1 MREMKDSGIAWIGKI
16 PRKWKIKKIKNII
29 CNDKEGIKIGP
40 FGSALANKTMT
51 DGPYNIY
58 GQANLVNDDFSYTK
72 NTINKSTFHTLKSY
86 QVLPNDICLSMMG
99 TIGKCKTVPI
109 GIKAGIM
116 DSHLIK
122 IRLDKTQILNK
133 FFEYVYDKDLSDICI
148 TEMQYVKKGSIMDGL
163 NTSIVKN
170 LRIIIPSV
178 LEQQAIADYLDAKCA
193 DIDSLTADI
202 QKQINILKEYKKS
215 VITQAVT
222 KGLDPDVE
230 MKDSG
235 IEWIGMIPSKWNIG
249 KIKSYVDKVG
259 SGKTPKGD
267 NTLYTKGKILFL
279 RSQNVY
285 NTGIILDD
293 PPTVITDAID
303 KELSNTRVITDD
315 VLLNITGGS
324 IGRCCIYN
332 LEKKA
337 NVNQHVSIIRMKKDK
352 MLSGYMHYFWI
363 SDLGQTA
370 INLYQ
375 TGGNREGMSASAIKN
390 TPIPFMPIWEQQAI
404 IDFLDSKCADIDA
417 IISGK
422 QKQLD
427 VLKEYKKSLI
437 YEYVTGKKEVPCRE

>member
-1 MREMKDSGIAWIGKI
+1 MKDSGIEWIGKI
-16 PRKWKIKKIKNII
+16 PRNWKIKKIKNII
-29 CNDKEGIKIGP
+29 CNDKDGIKIGP
-40 FGSALANKTMT
+40 FGSALANKTMV

-58 GQANLVNDDFSYTK
+58 GQANLVNDNFSYTK

-122 IRLDKTQILNK
+122 IRLDKTQILSK

-178 LEQQAIADYLDAKCA
+178 LEQQDIVDYLDTKCA

-222 KGLDPDVE
+222 KGLDLNVE

-235 IEWIGMIPSKWNIG
+235 IAWIGMIPSKWNIG
-249 KIKSYVDKVG
+249 KIKFYVDKVG

-303 KELSNTRVITDD
+303 KEMSNTRVITDD

-352 MLSGYMHYFWI
+352 MLSGYMHYFWV

-417 IISGK
+417 AIAGK

>member
-1 MREMKDSGIAWIGKI
+1 MREMKDSGIEWIGKI
-16 PRKWKIKKIKNII
+16 PETWLISQLKRNCKLITGNTPNTKISIWFDGDINWFTPSDFTDSYLLIESKRKLSQKAVDHGVITLFPADINLLVGIGATAGKVGYCTKRAYGNQQVTAI
-29 CNDKEGIKIGP
+29 CNNCNL
-40 FGSALANKTMT
+40 LAKYIT
-51 DGPYNIY
+51 YY
-58 GQANLVNDDFSYTK
+58 LVIAGHVMFETSMFT
-72 NTINKSTFHTLKSY
+72 TLPILNNS
-86 QVLPNDICLSMMG
+86 
-99 TIGKCKTVPI
+99 TIGKFPLLMPPL
-109 GIKAGIM
+109 A
-116 DSHLIK
+116 
-122 IRLDKTQILNK
+122 
-133 FFEYVYDKDLSDICI
+133 
-148 TEMQYVKKGSIMDGL
+148 
-163 NTSIVKN
+163 
-170 LRIIIPSV
+170 
-178 LEQQAIADYLDAKCA
+178 EQQAIADFLDAKCA

-222 KGLDPDVE
+222 KGLDPNVE

-235 IEWIGMIPSKWNIG
+235 VGWIGMIPSKWNIG

-390 TPIPFMPIWEQQAI
+390 TPIPFMSIWEQQAI

-437 YEYVTGKKEVPCRE
+437 YEYVTGKKEVPCHE

>member
-1 MREMKDSGIAWIGKI
+1 MREMKDSGVRWGDKI
-16 PRKWKIKKIKNII
+16 PRGWKVQRLKYLCRFSKGLPITKADLKTSGKAVISYGQVHAKFNTGTAIDERLIRYVDEKYIRRCPQSICHKNDFIFADTSEDYEGAGNCVFVNTDNFVFAGYHTFIASPINYNGNPKFLAYLFQSDIWRKQIRSKVSGIKVYSITQIIMKNIDVI
-29 CNDKEGIKIGP
+29 YPQELDCQNKI
-40 FGSALANKTMT
+40 
-51 DGPYNIY
+51 
-58 GQANLVNDDFSYTK
+58 VDF
-72 NTINKSTFHTLKSY
+72 
-86 QVLPNDICLSMMG
+86 
-99 TIGKCKTVPI
+99 
-109 GIKAGIM
+109 
-116 DSHLIK
+116 
-122 IRLDKTQILNK
+122 
-133 FFEYVYDKDLSDICI
+133 
-148 TEMQYVKKGSIMDGL
+148 
-163 NTSIVKN
+163 
-170 LRIIIPSV
+170 
-178 LEQQAIADYLDAKCA
+178 LDAKCA

-222 KGLDPDVE
+222 KGLDPNVE

-235 IEWIGMIPSKWNIG
+235 VGWIGMIPSKWNIG

-390 TPIPFMPIWEQQAI
+390 TPIPFMSIWEQQAI

-437 YEYVTGKKEVPCRE
+437 YEYVTGKKEVPCHE

>member
-1 MREMKDSGIAWIGKI
+1 MREMKDSGIEWVGKI
-16 PRKWKIKKIKNII
+16 PKGWSICPLYMLFSERKNRNSKGQEINLLSLSYGRIIRKNININTGLLPESFNTYNIVEKDDIIIRPTDLQNDKRSLRTGIVKEHGIITSAYIALKPKKYTNSSYFHYLLHAYDIKKV
-29 CNDKEGIKIGP
+29 
-40 FGSALANKTMT
+40 F
-51 DGPYNIY
+51 YN
-58 GQANLVNDDFSYTK
+58 
-72 NTINKSTFHTLKSY
+72 
-86 QVLPNDICLSMMG
+86 MG
-99 TIGKCKTVPI
+99 NGV
-109 GIKAGIM
+109 
-116 DSHLIK
+116 
-122 IRLDKTQILNK
+122 RQ
-133 FFEYVYDKDLSDICI
+133 
-148 TEMQYVKKGSIMDGL
+148 GL
-163 NTSIVKN
+163 NYSEFCK
-170 LRIIIPSV
+170 LLIINPTNQ
-178 LEQQAIADYLDAKCA
+178 EQSKIINFLDAKCA

-202 QKQINILKEYKKS
+202 QKQIDILKEYKKS

-222 KGLDPDVE
+222 KGLDPNVE

-235 IEWIGMIPSKWNIG
+235 VGWIGMIPSKWNIG
-249 KIKSYVDKVG
+249 KIKFYVDKVG

-390 TPIPFMPIWEQQAI
+390 TPIPFMSIWEQQAI

-437 YEYVTGKKEVPCRE
+437 YEYVTGKKEVPCHE